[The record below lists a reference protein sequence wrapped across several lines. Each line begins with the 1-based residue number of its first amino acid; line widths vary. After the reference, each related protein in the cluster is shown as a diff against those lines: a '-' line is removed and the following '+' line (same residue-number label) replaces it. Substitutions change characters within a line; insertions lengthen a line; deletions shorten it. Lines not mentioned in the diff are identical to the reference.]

1 MRKSVV
7 AFASLLVIG
16 LASAANAQDPLAV
29 APHMYKKLFENERV
43 RVMQVTFNPGDS
55 ILSHSHPDHHVYAAS
70 GGILKISKPDGTSAD
85 ADIKTGDVLF
95 IPAET
100 HWAKNVGTTPI
111 KLIVNELKEP
121 RPAIKDD
128 TKKEEKKDGK

>member
-7 AFASLLVIG
+7 AMSLLSVFAFSCV
-16 LASAANAQDPLAV
+16 ASAQDPLTV

-43 RVMQVTFNPGDS
+43 RVMEVTFNPGDS
-55 ILSHSHPDHHVYAAS
+55 ILAHSHPDHHVYAAS
-70 GGILKISKPDGTSAD
+70 GGTLKLSKPDGTSAD
-85 ADIKTGDVLF
+85 AVINTGDVLF

-100 HWAKNVGTTPI
+100 HWAKNIGKTTV

-121 RPAIKDD
+121 RPAKKD
-128 TKKEEKKDGK
+128 EEKKDGK